1 MEKPWY
7 YTDLEKCNLIFKPFF
22 VFSFIKFMFL
32 QDSKDD
38 CDNHILEAEMEN
50 IKLELQEAKEELEN
64 GAKRESDLENELQ
77 QAKKELENNA
87 ECESNLSNIQT
98 ELENTNLEL
107 QKAKQELANVPE
119 CDLQKGKLTRW
130 DVLYSCNFYNKTF
143 TRKLQKKFRSMWS
156 DTKKIFGEN
165 LTDEAIEKFKDLHK
179 QADENC
185 ETD

>member
-1 MEKPWY
+1 
-7 YTDLEKCNLIFKPFF
+7 
-22 VFSFIKFMFL
+22 
-32 QDSKDD
+32 
-38 CDNHILEAEMEN
+38 MEN

-64 GAKRESDLENELQ
+64 GAKRESDLNNIKTELENELQ

-156 DTKKIFGEN
+156 GTKKLFGEN

-179 QADENC
+179 KADKNC